1 MSTRSIAAWHCGE
14 QQRSERAGCGP
25 AHVAV
30 RPVARQRELRG
41 STGFIVRVHRSFT
54 DAYWPFTDSEYC
66 PFVGGRHRF
75 GVSRCLLTV
84 HCSLRRRFGPG
95 SLRGGWWC
103 GRGVRTRSA
112 RVRGR

>member
-1 MSTRSIAAWHCGE
+1 MSASAAD
-14 QQRSERAGCGP
+14 R

-66 PFVGGRHRF
+66 PFVGG
-75 GVSRCLLTV
+75 GLDL
-84 HCSLRRRFGPG
+84 G
-95 SLRGGWWC
+95 
-103 GRGVRTRSA
+103 
-112 RVRGR
+112 